1 MLNPV
6 RFTPLTIYK
15 FHSESCQL
23 ATDQSQPS
31 SVSNPVWLRILP
43 ARGGSK
49 SAEFSAQSGSVPLR
63 ILPARDR
70 PKSSEFSEQS
80 GLIPNLASNPV
91 WFHSES
97 CQLATDQSQP
107 SSVSNPVWLRILP
120 ARGGSKSAEFS
131 AQSGSVPLRIL
142 PARDRP
148 KSGEFGEQSG
158 FRFGSESCQQS
169 GLVPKHFPLPS
180 QPEYF
185 GAGLEAR
192 HLDWDFCRILARI
205 SV

>member
-1 MLNPV
+1 MVPNLASSGFVPNLASSRSDQSQRSSVLNPV

-15 FHSESCQL
+15 
-23 ATDQSQPS
+23 
-31 SVSNPVWLRILP
+31 
-43 ARGGSK
+43 
-49 SAEFSAQSGSVPLR
+49 
-63 ILPARDR
+63 
-70 PKSSEFSEQS
+70 
-80 GLIPNLASNPV
+80 
-91 WFHSES
+91 FHSES

-192 HLDWDFCRILARI
+192 HLDWNFCRILGLGFLSRFTTL
-205 SV
+205 